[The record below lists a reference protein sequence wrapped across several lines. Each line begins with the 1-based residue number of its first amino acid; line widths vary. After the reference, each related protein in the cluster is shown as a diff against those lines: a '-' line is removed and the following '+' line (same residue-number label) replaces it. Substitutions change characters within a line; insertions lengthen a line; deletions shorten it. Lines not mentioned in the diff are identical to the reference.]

1 MTKRTDIVA
10 SAELKRRIPP
20 ARAMPFMAS
29 RARSPGYVSA
39 KTVGSFVPGL
49 TRKAFEKYGFSTASL
64 ITDWE
69 KIAGSKFAAFTAPQ
83 RLKWPQLPG
92 SRDAASDDASSRPGA
107 TLLIKVDPAHALQTE
122 DASRQ
127 IIDRINAY
135 FGYRAVAE
143 IRLIQAPSTQAST
156 AEQRPQRGARAVV
169 RPVPADL
176 DAIPDKGLS
185 AALARM
191 HAGISSR
198 TR

>member
-1 MTKRTDIVA
+1 MTKRTEIVA

-20 ARAMPFMAS
+20 ARALPFMAS

-69 KIAGSKFAAFTAPQ
+69 KIAGAKFAAFTAPQ

-92 SRDAASDDASSRPGA
+92 SRDAASDGSSSRPGV
-107 TLLIKVDPAHALQTE
+107 TLLIKVDPSRALETE
-122 DASRQ
+122 YASQQ

-143 IRLIQAPSTQAST
+143 IRLIQAPITEAPRSA
-156 AEQRPQRGARAVV
+156 QRPV
-169 RPVPADL
+169 RSATAAHSQPPPVL
-176 DAIPDKGLS
+176 DDIPDKGLS

-191 HAGISSR
+191 YAGISSR